1 STITSAP
8 CSTRSRIAAMSRMT
22 SVGLTC
28 TTSRSIFPIIAVLL
42 LLRPLLRR
50 LKRKATRRGHP
61 PPLPCC
67 CCSWWL
73 PPNHPQTLPGSRDP
87 ADRMKSSCRRGTPC
101 WTGKDYLPGTVF
113 PARRKTSARLYIR
126 RRTPPDAAKAASLHL
141 RRPHLEWQPSP
152 ALFRSLFVVIVVD

>member
-87 ADRMKSSCRRGTPC
+87 ADRMKSSVGGGLRVGLVRIACLVRSSQRVVRLLHG
-101 WTGKDYLPGTVF
+101 YI
-113 PARRKTSARLYIR
+113 SAAERLQMLQK
-126 RRTPPDAAKAASLHL
+126 PPHSICDVLT
-141 RRPHLEWQPSP
+141 
-152 ALFRSLFVVIVVD
+152 